1 MGGLALVTS
10 GDQVLERLGLE
21 GQSCGRCLARLGTV
35 LGAEVGVA
43 LLGLALTRPRFQRLE
58 GRDSAGPTSE
68 TDDADG
74 DEHG

>member
-1 MGGLALVTS
+1 M
-10 GDQVLERLGLE
+10 LERLGLE

-58 GRDSAGPTSE
+58 SRGPGPTSE
-68 TDDADG
+68 TDDG
-74 DEHG
+74 

>member
-1 MGGLALVTS
+1 MGGLALVSS

-21 GQSCGRCLARLGTV
+21 GQSCAHCLARLAAV

-58 GRDSAGPTSE
+58 SRRADPVSSE
-68 TDDADG
+68 TDDD
-74 DEHG
+74 

>member
-1 MGGLALVTS
+1 MGGLALVSS

-21 GQSCGRCLARLGTV
+21 GQSCAHCLARLAAV

-58 GRDSAGPTSE
+58 GRRAEDPVSSE
-68 TDDADG
+68 TDDG
-74 DEHG
+74 